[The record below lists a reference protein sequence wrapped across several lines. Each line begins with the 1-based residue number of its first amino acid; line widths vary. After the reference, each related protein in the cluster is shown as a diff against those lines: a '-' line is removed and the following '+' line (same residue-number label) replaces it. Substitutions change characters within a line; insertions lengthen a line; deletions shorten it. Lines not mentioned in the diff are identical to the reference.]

1 MADLNNLIV
10 RGQTRLLN
18 KLNASDAE
26 ISGTL
31 KASTINSANVVKSLS
46 ISGKTITVT
55 KGDGTTSALTTQDT
69 NTTYTGD
76 SSTITLSGTTFS
88 QKSGIVTAGSAG
100 PTANVSGSNGA
111 TIKVPRI
118 TVDTYG
124 RVTGLT
130 EYTLTNVN
138 TDTNTDTKVTQTVTT
153 SNASYPLLLAPNGQT
168 ATSTTTAYFD
178 SGVTLNPS
186 NNVIN
191 ANISGTAY
199 ALNAKSGSS
208 AVPGKAADGTLEYY
222 YNVNNGLTNNM
233 PTTNNANGILNISR
247 HGGEYPTQIG
257 FSSDDNIYYRNG
269 VGTTAWKKVLD
280 SSNYNNYAPSK
291 TGSGA
296 SGTWAINIS
305 GKATTA
311 GTADSANAVAWGNV
325 SSKPS
330 TFTPPTATSSTLGGV
345 KVGSNITVSS
355 GTISLSKANVTSA
368 LGYTP
373 PQRLVFTNKTV
384 ATSAWVSDST
394 YSDFPYKASISCS
407 GVTSNHLAE
416 VIFGLTDVISGIFAP
431 INQTATNVV
440 YIWASEKPS
449 ATITIPTISCLY
461 N

>member
-18 KLNASDAE
+18 KLNASDVE

-69 NTTYTGD
+69 NTTYAGD

-100 PTANVSGSNGA
+100 PTANVSGSNGS

-138 TDTNTDTKVTQTVTT
+138 TDTNTHANSFGKVT
-153 SNASYPLLLAPNGQT
+153 YG
-168 ATSTTTAYFD
+168 
-178 SGVTLNPS
+178 
-186 NNVIN
+186 
-191 ANISGTAY
+191 
-199 ALNAKSGSS
+199 
-208 AVPGKAADGTLEYY
+208 
-222 YNVNNGLTNNM
+222 
-233 PTTNNANGILNISR
+233 
-247 HGGEYPTQIG
+247 
-257 FSSDDNIYYRNG
+257 
-269 VGTTAWKKVLD
+269 
-280 SSNYNNYAPSK
+280 
-291 TGSGA
+291 
-296 SGTWAINIS
+296 
-305 GKATTA
+305 
-311 GTADSANAVAWGNV
+311 
-325 SSKPS
+325 
-330 TFTPPTATSSTLGGV
+330 SSTLSAASATDTLTLAVSGGAGITVDTTNKKLTFSAPSDYSLPDASSSTKGGV

-355 GTISLSKANVTSA
+355 GTISLSKTNVTNA

-373 PQRLVFTNKTV
+373 PKRLVFTDKTI
-384 ATSAWVSDST
+384 ATSAWADDTT

-407 GVTSNHLAE
+407 GVTSSYLAE
-416 VIFGLTDVISGIFAP
+416 VIFGLEDVISGIFAP
-431 INQTATNVV
+431 INETGSNVV